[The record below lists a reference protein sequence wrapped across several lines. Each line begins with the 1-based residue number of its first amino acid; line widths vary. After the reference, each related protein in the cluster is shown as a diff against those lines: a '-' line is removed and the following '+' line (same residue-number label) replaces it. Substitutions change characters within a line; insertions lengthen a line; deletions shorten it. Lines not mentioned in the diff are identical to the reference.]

1 MTRKEFF
8 RLTGS
13 TLMAAAG
20 GVAAPARR
28 PNIVFILADDL
39 GYGDLTCYGQTRI
52 QTPNI
57 SRLAAEGM
65 RFTSAYA
72 GSTVCAPSRCCLMTG
87 FHTGHATTRGNKPI
101 DLPLKPDQPIVPEV
115 LKKAGY
121 RTGLVGKWSLG
132 QLGSSGYPTRKGFD
146 DWFGYFSQ
154 LHAHEYYPE
163 HLLDNEKAFL
173 CKGNL
178 GTQQKDYAP
187 DLFTARA
194 LEFIGKQT
202 AAQPFFLHVCYTA
215 PHANNELGR
224 DTGNGMQVPSD
235 APYSK
240 QPWPQQEKNF
250 AAMITR
256 MDADV
261 GKLMDALKSK
271 GLDGNTLVIF
281 SSDNGPHREGGHEPN
296 FFESS
301 GPLRGIKRD
310 MYEGGI
316 RVPTIFRWPG
326 QIRAGA
332 VSDFPWAFWDIL
344 PTAAELAGVPAPAG
358 LDGQSIVPVLL
369 GKQQKPHEYFYWE
382 FHERGFDQAARTG
395 NWKGVRK
402 GLKSPIELY
411 DLSKD
416 IAERNDL
423 AAQHPEVVRKIEEIF
438 AAAHRDSPDWPILTP
453 GEAKKRAV

>member
-20 GVAAPARR
+20 TAAAPAHR

-39 GYGDLTCYGQTRI
+39 GYGDLACYGQTRI

-65 RFTSAYA
+65 RFTSTYA

-87 FHTGHATTRGNKPI
+87 YHTGHARTRGNKPI
-101 DLPLKPDQPIVPEV
+101 DLPLRPEDPIVPEV

-121 RTGLVGKWSLG
+121 RTGLMGKWSLG

-146 DWFGYFSQ
+146 DWFGFFSQ

-281 SSDNGPHREGGHEPN
+281 TSDNGPHSEGGHEPK

-316 RVPTIFRWPG
+316 RVPAIVRWPG

-332 VSDFPWAFWDIL
+332 VSDFPWAFWDFL

-402 GLKSPIELY
+402 GPKTPIELY

-416 IAERNDL
+416 ISERNDL

-453 GEAKKRAV
+453 AEAKKRAV